1 MNDYSQSMNELDTVA
16 VGDGWRQTVHGFAFM
31 WQRVRY
37 LIPLAF
43 RFNGLSVPR
52 LLHWWEA
59 PWGEWTLI
67 PAAIHDY
74 LYDAQ
79 TTTRHSA
86 DRCFY
91 VSLCRNAF
99 IHYPV
104 TATGSGLRNHM
115 RRRYQRRLLAI
126 KLRRARMM
134 YHAVRRWG
142 GAYWIAA
149 RMDSRQGRR
158 R

>member
-1 MNDYSQSMNELDTVA
+1 MNDYAQSMNELDTVD
-16 VGDGWRQTVHGFAFM
+16 VGDGWRQTVHGFAFV
-31 WQRVRY
+31 WRGVRY
-37 LIPLAF
+37 LITLAF

-74 LYDAQ
+74 LYGEQ

-91 VSLCRNAF
+91 AALCYQARL
-99 IHYPV
+99 HYPV
-104 TATGSGLRNHM
+104 DGRGLRLFF
-115 RRRYQRRLLAI
+115 QRRILAI
-126 KLRRARMM
+126 KLRRARIM
-134 YHAVRRWG
+134 YHAVRRFG

-149 RMDSRQGRR
+149 RMDRR
-158 R
+158 RVISCNE

>member
-1 MNDYSQSMNELDTVA
+1 MNDYAQSMNDLDTVD
-16 VGDGWRQTVHGFAFM
+16 VGDGWRQTVHGFAFT
-31 WQRVRY
+31 WRAVRY

-74 LYDAQ
+74 LYGAQ
-79 TTTRHSA
+79 TTTRHST

-91 VSLCRNAF
+91 ASLCRQAYL
-99 IHYPV
+99 HYPV
-104 TATGSGLRNHM
+104 YGRGLWRFF
-115 RRRYQRRLLAI
+115 RRRILAV
-126 KLRRARMM
+126 KLRRSRMM
-134 YHAVRRWG
+134 YHAVRRFG

-149 RMDSRQGRR
+149 RTDRR
-158 R
+158 RVGA